1 MLVAGKALA
10 HTGKRRSLCAVPT
23 PTPTR
28 DSESSRNAC
37 NLLKIK
43 DRVPFYP
50 RRFSSRLLSRFFR
63 PVPPPA
69 AANAA
74 SSQAVPNW
82 VRLAFLPVLFFL
94 AASLARADRPYAPSR
109 DYDLQNVR
117 THLWFDLKHR
127 AIRGEVTET
136 VSSLRDNLSELSFD
150 SSSLDISSVTVDGA
164 TARFT
169 VTSDH
174 LIVSLARPAAR
185 GDRHTVL
192 IRYSGEPKR
201 GIFFILPDKNYPQ
214 QPAEIWTQ
222 GEAED
227 THAYIPIYDYPND
240 RTTSEMLLTVPSGWT
255 TVSNGRLVSVHK
267 DSADTETWDWKESQ
281 PLSTYLISAIAGDLI
296 EHDDTWRGVR
306 LRYLVPRG
314 DEADIAPT
322 FVRTKAMLD
331 LFTSKLG
338 VAYPWPQYAQ
348 TSVDDFTEGGMENT
362 SATTLSTSDLVNPLL
377 APEYRLGADDV
388 NSHELSHQ
396 WFGDLVTCKD
406 WANLW
411 LNEGFATFFE
421 NFWLEHKNGA
431 DAAAYE
437 YWQQQN
443 RWFREKRLFGV
454 PILTRDF
461 TDSTQYDGNT
471 YQKAGW
477 VLRMLREKLGDDQF
491 FAALRHYL
499 EVNRGQNVV
508 TADLQKAIEQST
520 SINVDRFFHQWIY
533 RAGAPEFDVSYSY
546 DSSAHQAKL
555 DVKQTQKLEGF
566 VELFD
571 VPVDIEIATPSG
583 RNTYSVEIDKSEQT
597 FSFPSDTDP
606 LMVLLD
612 PGDKILKKVDFAK
625 TPQMLMYQL
634 KNAEAVPDRADAA
647 VALAEIR
654 NNSDVISALGEAAL
668 RDPFWGVRV
677 EALRALAKLG
687 GSDDAEKS
695 VLSATSD
702 PAPWVR
708 EAAAEQLARFAPS
721 SAVAPKLVAMATSD
735 SAYLVRAA
743 ALRALAQS
751 KSDSAFDVLSSS
763 ARSDSPDDVIR
774 RAALAGFG
782 MLGDSRAVP
791 LLLDWSA
798 PGKPFACRYSAIAS
812 LAALDRS
819 NGKIT
824 ERLVSYLHE
833 PYFDLQVAT
842 ILALARRGD
851 PSAAAPLR
859 AMLHGKELTS
869 VEEPYIQTALNVLQN
884 KGPAE

>member
-1 MLVAGKALA
+1 V
-10 HTGKRRSLCAVPT
+10 
-23 PTPTR
+23 
-28 DSESSRNAC
+28 
-37 NLLKIK
+37 LL
-43 DRVPFYP
+43 PF
-50 RRFSSRLLSRFFR
+50 LLL
-63 PVPPPA
+63 A
-69 AANAA
+69 AA
-74 SSQAVPNW
+74 ST
-82 VRLAFLPVLFFL
+82 
-94 AASLARADRPYAPSR
+94 ARADRPYAPSR

-127 AIRGEVTET
+127 AIRGEVAET
-136 VSSLRDNLSELSFD
+136 VSALRDNLAQLSFD
-150 SSSLDISSVTVDGA
+150 STGLDISAVTVDGA
-164 TARFT
+164 TAPFT

-174 LIVSLARPAAR
+174 LIVSLAHPAAR
-185 GDRHTVL
+185 GDRHIVL
-192 IRYSGEPKR
+192 IRYSGQPKR
-201 GIFFILPDKNYPQ
+201 GLFFILPDKDYPQ

-240 RTTSEMLLTVPSGWT
+240 RTTSEMLLTVPASWT
-255 TVSNGRLVSVHK
+255 TVSNGQLLSVQR
-267 DSADTETWDWKESQ
+267 DPGGTETWDWKQSQ
-281 PLSTYLISAIAGDLI
+281 PLSTYLISAIAGDFI
-296 EHDDTWRGVR
+296 EHDDTWHGVR

-314 DEADIAPT
+314 DEADIQPT

-331 LFTSKLG
+331 LFTGKLG
-338 VAYPWPQYAQ
+338 VPYPWPQYAQ

-362 SATTLSTSDLVNPLL
+362 SAATLSTSDLVDPLL
-377 APEYRLGADDV
+377 APEYRLGADIV

-437 YWQQQN
+437 YWQDQN

-477 VLRMLREKLGDDQF
+477 VLKMLREKLGDDRF

-508 TADLQKAIEQST
+508 TADLQRAIEQST

-533 RAGAPEFDVSYSY
+533 RAGAPEFDVTYSY
-546 DSSAHQAKL
+546 DSSAREVKL
-555 DVKQTQKLEGF
+555 DVKQTQRLEGF

-571 VPVDIEIATPSG
+571 VPIDIEIDTPAG
-583 RNTYSVEIDKSEQT
+583 RKTYPVEIDKSEQT
-597 FSFPSDTDP
+597 FTFPSDAAP
-606 LMVLLD
+606 LMVLFD
-612 PGDKILKKVDFAK
+612 PGDKILKKVDFDK
-625 TPQMLMYQL
+625 SPEMLIYQL
-634 KNAEAVPDRADAA
+634 KNAGAVPDRADAA

-654 NNSDVISALGEAAL
+654 DNSGVISALGDAAL
-668 RDPFWGVRV
+668 HDPFWGVRV

-687 GSDDAEKS
+687 GSGAEKP
-695 VLSATSD
+695 VLSATAD

-708 EAAAEQLARFAPS
+708 EAAAEQLARFAPD
-721 SAVAPKLVAMATSD
+721 SAVAPKLVAMATTD

-751 KSDSAFDVLSSS
+751 KSDSAFDVLAS
-763 ARSDSPDDVIR
+763 AAKTDSPGDVIR
-774 RAALAGFG
+774 RSALAAFG
-782 MLGDSRAVP
+782 MLDDSRAVP

-798 PGKPFACRYSAIAS
+798 PGKPFACRESAIAS

-819 NGKIT
+819 DGKIT
-824 ERLVSYLHE
+824 QTLVSYLHE
-833 PYFDLQVAT
+833 PYFDLQVAA
-842 ILALARRGD
+842 IFALARRGD

-859 AMLHGKELTS
+859 AMLQGRELTT
-869 VEEPYIQTALNVLQN
+869 VEEPYIQTALTVLQN

>member
-1 MLVAGKALA
+1 MLVAGKAPAPSNKPESPPHPLNRELYPRQL
-10 HTGKRRSLCAVPT
+10 TSRNT
-23 PTPTR
+23 PKPFRINRGSITTR
-28 DSESSRNAC
+28 DRSRPVNCRQIFAPLTHG
-37 NLLKIK
+37 LLFLAL
-43 DRVPFYP
+43 VGTL
-50 RRFSSRLLSRFFR
+50 LLST
-63 PVPPPA
+63 
-69 AANAA
+69 
-74 SSQAVPNW
+74 
-82 VRLAFLPVLFFL
+82 
-94 AASLARADRPYAPSR
+94 ASLARADRPYAPSR
-109 DYDLQNVR
+109 DYALQNVR

-136 VSSLRDNLSELSFD
+136 VSTLRDNVSELSFD
-150 SSSLDISSVTVDGA
+150 STGLDISAVTLDGA
-164 TARFT
+164 PAHFT

-174 LIVSLARPAAR
+174 LAVSLAHPASR
-185 GDRHTVL
+185 GDRHEVF

-240 RTTSEMLLTVPSGWT
+240 RTTSEMLLTVPASWT
-255 TVSNGRLVSVHK
+255 TVSNGQLLGVQTDAGGTK
-267 DSADTETWDWKESQ
+267 TWDWKQSQ
-281 PLSTYLISAIAGDLI
+281 PLSTYLISAIAGDFV
-296 EHDDTWRGVR
+296 EHDDTWHGVR

-314 DEADIAPT
+314 HQADIEPT

-338 VAYPWPQYAQ
+338 VPYPWPQYAQ

-362 SATTLSTSDLVNPLL
+362 SATTLSTSDLVDPLL
-377 APEYRLGADDV
+377 APEYRVGADDV

-421 NFWLEHKNGA
+421 NFWLEHKNGP

-477 VLRMLREKLGDDQF
+477 VLRMLREKLGDDEF
-491 FAALRHYL
+491 FGALRHYL

-520 SINVDRFFHQWIY
+520 STDVDRFFHQWIY
-533 RAGAPEFDVSYSY
+533 RAGAPEFDVAYSY
-546 DSSAHQAKL
+546 DSSAREVKL
-555 DVKQTQKLEGF
+555 DVKQTQKLEGL

-571 VPVDIEIATPSG
+571 VPIDVEIVTPSG
-583 RNTYSVEIDKSEQT
+583 RKTYSVEIDKSEQALT
-597 FSFPSDTDP
+597 FPSDAAP
-606 LMVLLD
+606 LMVLFD
-612 PGDKILKKVDFAK
+612 PGDKILKKVDFEK
-625 TPQMLMYQL
+625 TPEMLIYQL

-647 VALAEIR
+647 VALADVR
-654 NNSDVISALGEAAL
+654 NNPDVISALGDATL
-668 RDPFWGVRV
+668 HDPFWGVRV
-677 EALRALAKLG
+677 ESLRALAKLG
-687 GSDDAEKS
+687 GPDAEKP

-702 PAPWVR
+702 AAPWVR
-708 EAAAEQLARFAPS
+708 EAAAEQLARFAPD

-751 KSDSAFDVLSSS
+751 RSVFAFDVLAS
-763 ARSDSPDDVIR
+763 AAKTDSPDDVIR
-774 RAALAGFG
+774 RAALVGFG

-798 PGKPFACRYSAIAS
+798 PGKPFACRESAISS

-819 NGKIT
+819 DGKIT
-824 ERLVSYLHE
+824 ETLVSYLHE

-859 AMLHGKELTS
+859 AMLHGRELTT
-869 VEEPYIQTALNVLQN
+869 VEEPYIQTALNVLQS